1 MYVHMSCCVW
11 RKQITMTRQPIIII
25 IRQLKNCVNSQK
37 NAYHIKMNVFL
48 IMKKKAAEKC
58 SQDKMW
64 KI

>member
-25 IRQLKNCVNSQK
+25 IRHLKNCVNSQK
-37 NAYHIKMNVFL
+37 KIAYHIKMNVLL

-58 SQDKMW
+58 SQDKM
-64 KI
+64 